1 MQNGVD
7 ETGCQLFLRLQKLLP
22 MRKMS
27 FLVYCASTETRSL
40 QTNIEIQHSA
50 KNDEAQ
56 RKHRTKLRKIQVSWR
71 KKGNTTGLSKN
82 RNQVKSVVRQTWVVG
97 ETINL

>member
-7 ETGCQLFLRLQKLLP
+7 ETGCQLFFRLQKLLS

-27 FLVYCASTETRSL
+27 HLVYCASAETRSL
-40 QTNIEIQHSA
+40 QTNIEIQRSA

-56 RKHRTKLRKIQVSWR
+56 RKIRTKLRKIQVSW
-71 KKGNTTGLSKN
+71 
-82 RNQVKSVVRQTWVVG
+82 
-97 ETINL
+97 